1 MKYLKN
7 FNQLINESVEDD
19 NNLTLRAIIKKM
31 FETFKTKD
39 ALTEIWDKDSLEIA
53 TDVYDSFIDLKELME
68 LKEEDLQSFADNLG
82 IGGEDDILISI
93 YEKMYNDKFKRLLK
107 KDIDLCINTLE
118 DFIKNKKNTEELS
131 KLSTVYLTELEKIK
145 DNL

>member
-7 FNQLINESVEDD
+7 FNQLIKESAEDEG
-19 NNLTLRAIIKKM
+19 NLSLRTIIKKM
-31 FETFKTKD
+31 FQTFKTKD
-39 ALTEIWDKDSLEIA
+39 ALTEIWDESTIEIA

-82 IGGEDDILISI
+82 IGGEDDILIAI
-93 YEKMYNDKFKRLLK
+93 YEKMYEDKFKRPIK
-107 KDIDLCINTLE
+107 EDIDLCIETLE
-118 DFIKNKKNTEELS
+118 DFIKGKKGTEQLI
-131 KLSTVYLTELEKIK
+131 KLSSVYLTELEKIK